1 MHLFVHYEATR
12 GAEPYLLKLEAQAG
26 LNRFECIVRPPVTV
40 QPPKGIDE
48 RKLTR
53 EGLEP
58 RMVIP
63 WIAQIAK
70 TSKTV
75 VVYDADHFQAV
86 MDCELQRLG
95 KLDWH
100 RPGIEII
107 DLASKAKPIAR
118 IANDEGFKTP
128 TFEEACMMILNQ
140 NANGLESVK
149 ALYEQNDVNQL
160 VELNWGT

>member
-1 MHLFVHYEATR
+1 MILLVHYEATR

-26 LNRFECIVRPPVTV
+26 LNRFECLVRPPVTV

-48 RKLTR
+48 RRLAR
-53 EGLEP
+53 EGLEA

-75 VVYDADHFQAV
+75 VVYDAEHFQAV

-95 KLDWH
+95 KLEWH
-100 RPGIEII
+100 RPGIEIV
-107 DLASKAKPIAR
+107 DLRSKAKPIAKMMT
-118 IANDEGFKTP
+118 EQGLKTP

-149 ALYEQNDVNQL
+149 ALYEHDEIKLLLEVA
-160 VELNWGT
+160 